1 MPLQNRRFDELS
13 RQPLLLFLIMWTAK
27 YSNIDL
33 MELKNTAE
41 LYDKI
46 FECIYTREYSRK
58 KAGGLKYKAEYSEY
72 QKMLA
77 HLGGCAYRNNS
88 RSVSA
93 NTIYEYCTVM
103 DDKKLCENWIK
114 LHQDDNPSKLVL
126 LFFLRENFKNGNDS
140 KSTIDDQKTEIE
152 FMHKTFYEYL
162 AAIEIIRLMYE
173 YTKSNDYD
181 KKLKQVFYMFSNNRV
196 DGVIADFI
204 KEIILNENLMFGDEV
219 ITLAKYDSILSE
231 IVSSAYNVNYPVMIG
246 TGDLSQYIYVRN
258 YQNLKNIVLTYEKS
272 ISELIKVVTH
282 FIDISKKNICKL
294 KLENME
300 WGNVNIASWVLDYCN
315 MGGSH
320 MQNAI
325 LSGASFKYSDMKAA
339 ILIMS
344 TADRA
349 DFSNTTLDGTDFT
362 GTFLS
367 AANFSYTVIKD
378 AVFDFANIEGGYFN
392 NSELY
397 DVSFWGT
404 NLIAVKFDYASLKK
418 VSFRSIDFTRA
429 DMTGVTI
436 DDCNWE
442 ECIMKDTILADVD
455 ISSFNLE
462 DEAIVKMLAQAD
474 LSDAIWDNVTEEQE
488 RRLFEEKE
496 IYENK

>member
-1 MPLQNRRFDELS
+1 M
-13 RQPLLLFLIMWTAK
+13 
-27 YSNIDL
+27 
-33 MELKNTAE
+33 
-41 LYDKI
+41 
-46 FECIYTREYSRK
+46 
-58 KAGGLKYKAEYSEY
+58 
-72 QKMLA
+72 
-77 HLGGCAYRNNS
+77 
-88 RSVSA
+88 
-93 NTIYEYCTVM
+93 
-103 DDKKLCENWIK
+103 
-114 LHQDDNPSKLVL
+114 
-126 LFFLRENFKNGNDS
+126 
-140 KSTIDDQKTEIE
+140 
-152 FMHKTFYEYL
+152 
-162 AAIEIIRLMYE
+162 
-173 YTKSNDYD
+173 
-181 KKLKQVFYMFSNNRV
+181 
-196 DGVIADFI
+196 
-204 KEIILNENLMFGDEV
+204 
-219 ITLAKYDSILSE
+219 
-231 IVSSAYNVNYPVMIG
+231 
-246 TGDLSQYIYVRN
+246 
-258 YQNLKNIVLTYEKS
+258 LTYEKN

-315 MGGSH
+315 MGGSR

-392 NSELY
+392 DSELY

-418 VSFRSIDFTRA
+418 VSFRRIDFTRA

-488 RRLFEEKE
+488 RRLFEEKKQYDSKMLE
-496 IYENK
+496 FDRKQ